1 MARTNLASQ
10 QVVTSGLE
18 ATYTA
23 ANADGHMFPPGE
35 VRMLHVKNG
44 GGSSI
49 DVTIKSGYKR
59 DGLALA
65 DQVVA
70 VPNGEDRFI
79 GPFDRETYAQRSG
92 TDRGKVYVDF
102 SAVTS
107 VTVALLDVG

>member
-1 MARTNLASQ
+1 MARTSLTPQ

-23 ANADGHMFPPGE
+23 ANVDGHMFAPGE
-35 VRMLHVKNG
+35 SRMLHVVNG

-49 DVTIKSGYKR
+49 NVTVQAEYTR
-59 DGLALA
+59 DGLALP
-65 DQVVA
+65 DRVVA

-92 TDRGKVYVDF
+92 NDRGKVYVDF